1 LKLNIKENLFV
12 NEFVEIEV
20 SCINFELENIQM
32 IAVLVADKTTADS
45 KEFQFKNNIDSVD
58 SQNRTIYINFGEIEQ
73 ENCTYKV
80 E

>member
-1 LKLNIKENLFV
+1 M